1 MDINFSK
8 FKLQWPRATYQGI
21 DMIKVI
27 DHAQSQSRQSRLA
40 FDGRIQPKADKTTV
54 TVILAICDR
63 SCYTLSTKLLAVNIA
78 EACYELIDP
87 RDSKQLLLL
96 TVTSVMISSKLY
108 EQMVFGFESIHFLT
122 NHLFT
127 NPTLQQWEIKLLDFL
142 EFELFENPRFVYQT
156 HMLEY
161 LYIIRSMFSETK
173 FPFFQRTAELL
184 FEVFLSNIEMI
195 KEPINDDLLSLS
207 IIQSA
212 LVILTQHRGRFPLTW
227 RLQNL
232 TLVEEDQI
240 NSLSSK
246 ILKICVTKEFLDKLN
261 MG

>member
-8 FKLQWPRATYQGI
+8 FKLQWPRSDYEGI
-21 DMIKVI
+21 DMLKVI
-27 DHAQSQSRQSRLA
+27 EHIQRHNRQSLLA
-40 FDGRIQPKADKTTV
+40 FDGRNQPKIDKTTV

-63 SCYTLSTKLLAVNIA
+63 SCYSFSTKLLAVNIV

-96 TVTSVMISSKLY
+96 TVIGVMLASKIY
-108 EQMVFGFESIHFLT
+108 EQMIFGFDSIHFLT

-127 NPTLQQWEIKLLDFL
+127 NPTLYQWEIKVL
-142 EFELFENPRFVYQT
+142 EHLQFELFDNPRFVYRS
-156 HMLEY
+156 HVLEY
-161 LYIIRSMFSETK
+161 LYIIKSMFSDVK
-173 FPFFQRTAELL
+173 FPFFQRTTELL
-184 FEVFLSNIEMI
+184 FEIFLTNIDLV
-195 KEPINDDLLSLS
+195 KEPINDDLLSLAM
-207 IIQSA
+207 IQSA

-240 NSLSSK
+240 FNFSNK